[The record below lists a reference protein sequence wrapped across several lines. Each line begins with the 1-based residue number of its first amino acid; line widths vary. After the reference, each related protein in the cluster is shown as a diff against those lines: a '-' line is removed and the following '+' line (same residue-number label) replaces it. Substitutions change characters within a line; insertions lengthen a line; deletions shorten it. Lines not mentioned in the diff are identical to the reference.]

1 MRRPVALACLGCLL
15 LAWGAEARAGAKPVS
30 WVELRT
36 PHFRIITN
44 GKEKQVR
51 RLGLQLEQ
59 IRAALEQSFPGLRS
73 GNQDSLVVLAL
84 KDEASM
90 LALVSSPQAR
100 KVLELQA
107 GVFLGAHERS
117 CMLLRLD
124 REDESYHPAY
134 HEYVHALLAL
144 NFPRLP
150 LWLEEGLAEFYAGT
164 RFDAHSARVGSEGWP
179 TSSLPGRHLLSLE
192 ALRAVVPA
200 YLLDRDPDRVRI
212 FYTESWA
219 LVRFLIFGPGMEQG
233 ARFNRY
239 LARLQHGEDES
250 QAFAE
255 TFGRLPELQAGL
267 DDVLRSFARP
277 LLVLRDLPVSDQSS
291 FVLRPLPDQEWLA
304 LEDSLRIPERMSR
317 SAAALG
323 GP

>member
-15 LAWGAEARAGAKPVS
+15 LAWGAEARAGSKPDS

-36 PHFRIITN
+36 PHFRIVSN
-44 GKEKQVR
+44 GKEKQVL

-59 IRAALEQSFPGLRS
+59 IRAALEQSFPGFR
-73 GNQDSLVVLAL
+73 GGTQDSLVVLAL

-107 GVFLGAHERS
+107 GVFLGAHDRS

-124 REDESYHPAY
+124 REDDSYHPAF
-134 HEYVHALLAL
+134 HEYVHSLLAL
-144 NFPRLP
+144 NVPHLP

-164 RFDAHSARVGSEGWP
+164 RFDARSARVGSEDVQTHP
-179 TSSLPGRHLLSLE
+179 LPDRYLLPLD
-192 ALRAVVPA
+192 ALRAVGPTS
-200 YLLDRDPDRVRI
+200 LLYRDPDRARA
-212 FYTESWA
+212 FYAESLG

-239 LARLQHGEDES
+239 LSRLQRGDDEN

-255 TFGRLPELQAGL
+255 TFGRLPDLQAGL
-267 DDVLRSFARP
+267 DDFLHNYARP
-277 LLVLRDLPVSDQSS
+277 VLVLKNLPIEDQSS
-291 FVLRPLPDQEWLA
+291 FVLRLLPLQEWSALA
-304 LEDSLRIPERMSR
+304 GSLHIPERMSR
-317 SAAALG
+317 SVTTRT